1 MEKGRNIRMNAKQA
15 SKNKNKNKISVRE
28 LLPFEVAWFS
38 YDFFSSPP
46 RPHAVLELR

>member
-1 MEKGRNIRMNAKQA
+1 MQ

-38 YDFFSSPP
+38 YSPP
-46 RPHAVLELR
+46 RPHTVLDCDSSGMLL